1 MVEVIKYGATGRR
14 KSSVA
19 RVNISPGTGKIRVN
33 KRSFKSFF
41 TRETDQIS
49 IVEPLKLTNTY
60 GKFDIDVKVVGGG
73 STGQAG
79 AFRLGLSRALAKC
92 DPDNRPVLK
101 KAGLFTRDPRMKER
115 QKPGQKGAR
124 KKFQWV
130 KR

>member
-14 KSSVA
+14 KSSIA
-19 RVNISPGTGKIRVN
+19 RVNISPGTGNIRVN
-33 KRSFKSFF
+33 KRSFKNFF

-79 AFRLGLSRALAKC
+79 AFRLGLTRALAKC
-92 DPDNRPVLK
+92 DPENRTVLK
-101 KAGLFTRDPRMKER
+101 KAGLFTRDSRMKER